1 MVKWDDLKEGEVGP
15 SMEYGPLTRNEF
27 KVYADAGGDQN
38 PIHQD
43 YIAAVRAGNKGII
56 AHGLYSHAMLGKML
70 VDWVGAENVR
80 AYNGR
85 MVGMTRP
92 GDIVYF
98 KGIITKKYEE
108 NGEKLVDLE
117 IRSTTKTYY
126 LRGEAKA
133 DESLS
138 DEEVLKRLA
147 NGKITVNIDW
157 NLQGEM
163 KFELNFEA
171 DGIEVNPKR
180 VTGEEALI
188 RNWFRPGKD
197 QISAEFLGKRKGEK
211 FWFGIIRLR
220 DSIVGTATVAIP
232 E

>member
-1 MVKWDDLKEGEVGP
+1 MVKWEELKEGEVGP
-15 SMEYGPLTRNEF
+15 SLTYGPLTRKEF
-27 KVYADAGGDQN
+27 KVYADAGGDSN

-70 VDWVGAENVR
+70 VDWVGPDNVVS
-80 AYNGR
+80 YNGR

-92 GDIVYF
+92 GDLVYF
-98 KGIITKKYEE
+98 TGIVKKKYEKD
-108 NGEKLVDLE
+108 GKKYVDLD
-117 IRSTTKTYY
+117 IKSTTKTYY
-126 LRGEAKA
+126 VRGEAKA
-133 DESLS
+133 DASLS

-147 NGKITVNIDW
+147 NGKVVVNIDW
-157 NLQGEM
+157 NFKGDI
-163 KFELNFEA
+163 KFDLKLEA

-180 VTGEEALI
+180 VTGEEPLI
-188 RNWFRPGKD
+188 RNWYRPGKD
-197 QISAEFLGKRKGEK
+197 VISAEFLGKRKKDK

-220 DSIVGTATVAIP
+220 DSIVGTATVIIP

>member
-1 MVKWDDLKEGEVGP
+1 MVKWDDLKVGEVGP

-27 KVYADAGGDQN
+27 KVYANAGGDTN

-43 YIAAVRAGNKGII
+43 YVAAIRAGNKGII

-70 VDWVGAENVR
+70 TDWVGADNVR

-98 KGIITKKYEE
+98 TGIVTKKYEKD
-108 NGEKLVDLE
+108 GEKLVDLD
-117 IRSTTKTYY
+117 IKATTKTYY
-126 LRGEAKA
+126 VRGEAKA
-133 DESLS
+133 DSSLS
-138 DEEVLKRLA
+138 DEEILKRLA
-147 NGKITVNIDW
+147 NGNVKVNIEW
-157 NLQGEM
+157 PFQSEM
-163 KFELNFEA
+163 KFELMVEA
-171 DGIEVNPKR
+171 EGIEFNPKR
-180 VTGEEALI
+180 LTGEEALI
-188 RNWFRPGKD
+188 RNWLRAGRD
-197 QISAEFLGKRKGEK
+197 QISAEFLGKRKRDK